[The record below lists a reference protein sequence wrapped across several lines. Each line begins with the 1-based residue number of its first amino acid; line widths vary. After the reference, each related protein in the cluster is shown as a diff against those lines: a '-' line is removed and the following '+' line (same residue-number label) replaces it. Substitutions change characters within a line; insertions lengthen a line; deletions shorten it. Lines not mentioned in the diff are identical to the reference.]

1 MKKILQSSA
10 FRAISALVIGILLV
24 LYPDNTVT
32 GITVAIGV
40 LFLLSGVLSC
50 LSYVQARRHVS
61 EYKIYDAEGRL
72 VAGEQPTFPI
82 VGIGSIIL
90 GLILALMPAAFDKAL
105 MYIIGI
111 LLVLGAIGQYMS
123 LLTGRRYG
131 HVGLW
136 MWVMPSL
143 ILLAG
148 LYVMLKPMGPLTM
161 AMTILGWCMI
171 VYGVVEMVNT
181 IKFYHDRK
189 QWLQQ
194 QEQPQLDTYEEIVE
208 EEK

>member
-1 MKKILQSSA
+1 MKKIFQSTA
-10 FRAISALVIGILLV
+10 FRAICALVIGVLLIKF
-24 LYPDNTVT
+24 PDNTVT
-32 GITVAIGV
+32 GITIAIGV

-50 LSYVQARRHVS
+50 LSYIQARRHTS

-72 VAGEQPTFPI
+72 VAGEQPMFPI

-90 GLILALMPAAFDKAL
+90 GLILALMAKSFVTAL

-111 LLVLGAIGQYMS
+111 LLVLGAINQFMA

-131 HVGLW
+131 HIGLW

-143 ILLAG
+143 ILLTG
-148 LYVMLKPMGPLTM
+148 LYVMLKPMAPLQV
-161 AMTILGWCMI
+161 AMTILGWCMV
-171 VYGVVEMVNT
+171 VYGVVELVNAL
-181 IKFYHDRK
+181 KFYRDRK

-194 QEQPQLDTYEEIVE
+194 QEQPQLDTYEEIKE
-208 EEK
+208 

>member
-1 MKKILQSSA
+1 MKKIFQSTA
-10 FRAISALVIGILLV
+10 FRAICALVIGVLLIKF
-24 LYPDNTVT
+24 PDNTVT
-32 GITVAIGV
+32 GITIAIGV

-50 LSYVQARRHVS
+50 LSYIQARRHTS

-72 VAGEQPTFPI
+72 VAGEQPMFPI

-90 GLILALMPAAFDKAL
+90 GLILALMAKSFVTAL

-111 LLVLGAIGQYMS
+111 LLVLGAINQFMS

-131 HVGLW
+131 HIGLW

-143 ILLAG
+143 ILLTG
-148 LYVMLKPMGPLTM
+148 LYVMLKPMAPLQV
-161 AMTILGWCMI
+161 AMTILGWCLV
-171 VYGVVEMVNT
+171 VYGVVELVNAL
-181 IKFYHDRK
+181 KFYRDRK

-194 QEQPQLDTYEEIVE
+194 QEQPQLDTYEEIKE
-208 EEK
+208 